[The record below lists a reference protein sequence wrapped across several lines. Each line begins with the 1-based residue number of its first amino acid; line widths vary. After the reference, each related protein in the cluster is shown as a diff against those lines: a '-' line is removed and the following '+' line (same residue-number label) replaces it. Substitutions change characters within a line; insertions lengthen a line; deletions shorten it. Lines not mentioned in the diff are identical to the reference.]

1 MTHNIM
7 DCVYNGIGG
16 SEMYRSEVF
25 PELFPH
31 ADRMLIENWSVL
43 DREMYC
49 GGIYT
54 KGEDK

>member
-1 MTHNIM
+1 
-7 DCVYNGIGG
+7 
-16 SEMYRSEVF
+16 MYRAEVF

-31 ADRMLIENWSVL
+31 EKRMRIENWSQQ

-54 KGEDK
+54 KGYTK